1 MTTPRPSDV
10 PLSLAQQLIRDH
22 LVSGE
27 MVAGTEI
34 ALRMDQAL
42 LQDVLGT
49 LVMLELEAMG
59 LDRVHTS
66 PSVQYIDHGL
76 IQADNLN
83 AETYLFLKS
92 ACERFG
98 VWYSGPG
105 NGISHPVHMEH
116 FGLPGESIV
125 GCDSHTTSAGSLG
138 MLAIGAGGIEVAMA
152 MAGEPLYL
160 SMPRIWGIRLE
171 GRLPDWV
178 SAKDAVLE
186 LLRRHGVAGGK
197 DTIIEYFGPGLA
209 NLSAM
214 DRHVMANMGTEMG
227 ATATV
232 FPSDDETRRFLAAR
246 GREADWKP
254 LAAEPGCRYDIEETL
269 DLSSLEPMIALPS
282 SPDKV
287 VPVREAA
294 GEPLHQAY
302 VGSSGNPGYRDFAV
316 VASIVKGRQVAD
328 GVSLDIN
335 PSSRQVLATLIRDGY
350 LADLVAC
357 GGRLHQTGCNGC
369 IGMGQAPAV
378 GRNSLRT
385 VPRNFPGRSGTR
397 EDSVFLCSPETAAA
411 SALAGV
417 ITDPRT
423 LDMAYPRIEEPSQ
436 MVVSRDLFTPPRPL
450 AEARLTP
457 LQKTDNTPALP
468 ELASLPDTLEVPV
481 LLVAGDN
488 VSTDDIMP
496 AGQRV
501 MPYWSSVYASAPFTF
516 EALDSDYASRAE
528 ATREQGGHVIV
539 AGHNYGQG
547 SSRENAALVPRYLG
561 LQVVVAK
568 SFARIHW
575 QNLICFGALPL
586 SFIDEADAGLLEQGD
601 CLAIHDLYAQLANGP
616 ELVAEIAGKGSLTLH
631 HGLTARQRELL
642 AAGGVI
648 NHIKGG
654 TPFEAPPGSG
664 RCG

>member
-1 MTTPRPSDV
+1 MTMTASSPVPPSN
-10 PLSLAQQLIRDH
+10 LAQQLLQRH

-27 MVAGTEI
+27 LPPGSEI
-34 ALRMDQAL
+34 ALRINQAL

-59 LDRVHTS
+59 LDRVHTE

-76 IQADNLN
+76 VQADNLN

-105 NGISHPVHMEH
+105 NGISHPVHMEN
-116 FGLPGESIV
+116 FGVPGESIV
-125 GCDSHTTSAGSLG
+125 GCDSHTTAAGALG

-152 MAGEPLYL
+152 MAGEPLYIT
-160 SMPRIWGIRLE
+160 MPKIWGIKLE
-171 GRLPDWV
+171 GQLPDWV
-178 SAKDAVLE
+178 SAKDIVLE

-197 DTIIEYFGPGLA
+197 NTIIEYYGPGLA
-209 NLSAM
+209 HLSAM
-214 DRHVMANMGTEMG
+214 DRHVLANMGTEMG

-232 FPSDDETRRFLAAR
+232 FPSDDETRRFLASR
-246 GREADWKP
+246 GREADWSP
-254 LAAEPGCRYDIEETL
+254 LAAEPGCHYDLHETL
-269 DLSSLEPMIALPS
+269 DLSQLEPMIALPS
-282 SPDKV
+282 SPDNV
-287 VPVREAA
+287 VTVREAA
-294 GEPLHQAY
+294 GQPLHQAY
-302 VGSSGNPGYRDFAV
+302 IGSSGNPGFRDFAV
-316 VASIVKGRQVAD
+316 VAEIVRGQQVAD

-335 PSSRQVLATLIRDGY
+335 PSSRQVLTSLIEQGY
-350 LADLVAC
+350 LADLVAS
-357 GGRLHQTGCNGC
+357 GARLHQAGCNGC

-378 GRNSLRT
+378 GLNSLRT

-411 SALAGV
+411 SAVAGV

-423 LDMAYPRIEEPSQ
+423 LDMPYPRPQEPARIE
-436 MVVSRDLFTPPRPL
+436 VNRALFNAPL
-450 AEARLTP
+450 PLHEATLKA

-468 ELASLPDTLEVPV
+468 ELVPLPDRLEVPV
-481 LLVAGDN
+481 LLVTGDN
-488 VSTDDIMP
+488 ISTDDIMP

-501 MPYWSSVYASAPFTF
+501 LPYWSSVYASAPFTF
-516 EALDSDYASRAE
+516 EAVDPHYAERAE
-528 ATREQGGHVIV
+528 STRTQGGHAII
-539 AGHNYGQG
+539 GGTNYGQG

-586 SFIDEADAGLLEQGD
+586 TFTREEDSARLTQGD
-601 CLAIHDLYAQLANGP
+601 CLVIEGLYAQLERGDTLTAHIP
-616 ELVAEIAGKGSLTLH
+616 GKGELTLH
-631 HGLTARQRELL
+631 HGLSPRQRELI
-642 AAGGVI
+642 AQGGVI
-648 NHIKGG
+648 NHL
-654 TPFEAPPGSG
+654 
-664 RCG
+664 RQRHR

>member
-1 MTTPRPSDV
+1 MTSSSTP
-10 PLSLAQQLIRDH
+10 LNLARQLIRDH
-22 LVSGE
+22 LVEGE
-27 MVAGTEI
+27 MTPGSEI
-34 ALRMDQAL
+34 ALRIDQAL

-59 LDRVHTS
+59 LERVHTE

-76 IQADNLN
+76 VQADQLN

-116 FGLPGESIV
+116 FGIPGQSIV

-138 MLAIGAGGIEVAMA
+138 MLAIGAGGIEVATA

-160 SMPRIWGIRLE
+160 TMPEIWGIRLE

-197 DTIIEYFGPGLA
+197 DTIIEYHGPGLEH
-209 NLSAM
+209 LSAM
-214 DRHVMANMGTEMG
+214 DRHVLANMGTEMG

-232 FPSDDETRRFLAAR
+232 FPSDEETRRFLTAR
-246 GREADWKP
+246 GRESDWKP
-254 LAAEPGCRYDIEETL
+254 LSAEPGCTYDREEVL
-269 DLSSLEPMIALPS
+269 DLSSLEPLIALPS
-282 SPDKV
+282 SPDRV
-287 VPVREAA
+287 VPVREVA
-294 GEPLHQAY
+294 GKPLHQAY

-316 VASIVKGRQVAD
+316 VAEMVRGRSVAE

-335 PSSRQVLATLIRDGY
+335 PSSRQVLATLIREGY
-350 LADLVAC
+350 LGYLVAS
-357 GGRLHQTGCNGC
+357 GARLHQTGCNGC
-369 IGMGQAPAV
+369 IGMGQAPAA
-378 GRNSLRT
+378 GLNSLRT

-411 SALAGV
+411 SALAGM

-423 LDMAYPRIEEPSQ
+423 LDMAYPRIAEPER
-436 MVVSRDLFTPPRPL
+436 MVVNRDLFTPPLPL
-450 AEARLTP
+450 AEARLKP

-468 ELASLPDTLEVPV
+468 ELAPLPDLIEVPV
-481 LLVAGDN
+481 LLVTGDN
-488 VSTDDIMP
+488 ISTDDIMP

-501 MPYWSSVYASAPFTF
+501 MPYWSNVYASAPFTF
-516 EALDSDYASRAE
+516 EAVDPDYARRAE
-528 ATREQGGHVIV
+528 ATRELGGHAI
-539 AGHNYGQG
+539 AGGHNYGQG

-561 LQVVVAK
+561 LQVVLAR

-586 SFIDEADAGLLEQGD
+586 IFVDEGDGDRLEQGD
-601 CLAIHDLYAQLANGP
+601 SLVIRDLYAQLAAGP
-616 ELVAEIAGKGSLTLH
+616 TLAAEVVGKGHFRMH
-631 HGLTARQRELL
+631 HGLTRRQRELIVL
-642 AAGGVI
+642 GGVI
-648 NHIKGG
+648 NQLRARQG
-654 TPFEAPPGSG
+654 ELMAA
-664 RCG
+664 R

>member
-1 MTTPRPSDV
+1 MTNSSPV
-10 PLSLAQQLIRDH
+10 PPLNLAQQLIQRH

-27 MVAGTEI
+27 LTPGSEI
-34 ALRMDQAL
+34 ALRINQAL

-59 LDRVHTS
+59 LDRVHTE

-76 IQADNLN
+76 VQADNLN

-105 NGISHPVHMEH
+105 NGISHPVHMEN
-116 FGLPGESIV
+116 FGVPGESIV
-125 GCDSHTTSAGSLG
+125 GCDSHTTAAGALG

-152 MAGEPLYL
+152 MAGEPLYIT
-160 SMPRIWGIRLE
+160 MPKIWGIKLE
-171 GRLPDWV
+171 GQLPDWV
-178 SAKDAVLE
+178 SAKDIVLE

-197 DTIIEYFGPGLA
+197 NTMIEYYGPGLKH
-209 NLSAM
+209 LSAM
-214 DRHVMANMGTEMG
+214 DRHVLANMGTEMG

-232 FPSDDETRRFLAAR
+232 FPSDDETRRFLASR
-246 GREADWKP
+246 GRENDWVA
-254 LAAEPGCRYDIEETL
+254 LSAEPGCHYDLNETL
-269 DLSSLEPMIALPS
+269 DLSKLEPMIALPS
-282 SPDKV
+282 SPDNV
-287 VPVREAA
+287 VTVREAA
-294 GEPLHQAY
+294 GKPLHQAY
-302 VGSSGNPGYRDFAV
+302 IGSSGNPGFRDFAV
-316 VASIVKGRQVAD
+316 VAEIVRGKQVAD

-335 PSSRQVLATLIRDGY
+335 PSSRQVLTTLIEQGY
-350 LADLVAC
+350 LADLVAS
-357 GGRLHQTGCNGC
+357 GARLHQAGCNGC

-378 GRNSLRT
+378 GLNSLRT

-423 LDMAYPRIEEPSQ
+423 LDMPYPRPKEPAQIE
-436 MVVSRDLFTPPRPL
+436 VNRALFNAPLPPH
-450 AEARLTP
+450 EAKLKA
-457 LQKTDNTPALP
+457 LQKTENTPALP
-468 ELASLPDTLEVPV
+468 ELSPLPNRLDVPV

-488 VSTDDIMP
+488 ISTDDIMP

-501 MPYWSSVYASAPFTF
+501 LPYWSSVYASAPFTF
-516 EALDSDYASRAE
+516 EAVDPDYAERAE
-528 ATREQGGHVIV
+528 STRTQGGHVIIGG
-539 AGHNYGQG
+539 ANYGQG

-586 SFIDEADAGLLEQGD
+586 TFTREEDIAQLAQGD
-601 CLAIHDLYAQLANGP
+601 RIVIEDVYAQLGSGETLTAHIP
-616 ELVAEIAGKGSLTLH
+616 GKGEMTLH
-631 HGLTARQRELL
+631 HGLSPRQRELITQ
-642 AAGGVI
+642 GGVI
-648 NHIKGG
+648 NHLRKRN
-654 TPFEAPPGSG
+654 A
-664 RCG
+664 

>member
-1 MTTPRPSDV
+1 MPPRMTPQDATTTP
-10 PLSLAQQLIRDH
+10 LNLAQKLISDH

-27 MVAGTEI
+27 MIPDSEI
-34 ALRMDQAL
+34 ALRIDQAL

-59 LDRVHTS
+59 LDRVHTQ

-76 IQADNLN
+76 VQADNLN

-105 NGISHPVHMEH
+105 NGISHPVHMEN
-116 FGLPGESIV
+116 FGVPGQSLV
-125 GCDSHTTSAGSLG
+125 GCDSHTTSAGALG

-152 MAGEPLYL
+152 MAGEPLYIT
-160 SMPRIWGIRLE
+160 MPKIWGVRLE

-178 SAKDAVLE
+178 SAKDIVLE
-186 LLRRHGVAGGK
+186 LLRRHGVSGGK
-197 DTIIEYFGPGLA
+197 NSILEFYGPGL
-209 NLSAM
+209 NDLSAM
-214 DRHVMANMGTEMG
+214 DRLVIANMGTEMG
-227 ATATV
+227 ATTSV
-232 FPSDDETRRFLAAR
+232 FPSDESTRRFLTAR
-246 GREADWKP
+246 GREADWQA
-254 LAAEPGCRYDIEETL
+254 LAADPGCHYDVEEVI
-269 DLSSLEPMIALPS
+269 DLSQLVPLIALPS

-287 VPVREAA
+287 VPVSEVV
-294 GEPLHQAY
+294 GQPLHQAY
-302 VGSSGNPGYRDFAV
+302 IGSSGNPGYRDFAV
-316 VASIVKGRQVAD
+316 VSSMVKGRSVAE

-335 PSSRQVLATLIRDGY
+335 PSSRQVLSTLIQEGY
-350 LADLVAC
+350 LGELVAS
-357 GGRLHQTGCNGC
+357 GARLHQAGCNGC

-417 ITDPRT
+417 ISDPRSMQM
-423 LDMAYPRIEEPSQ
+423 DYPRINEPDV
-436 MVVSRDLFTPPRPL
+436 MVVNRDVFTAPL
-450 AEARLTP
+450 PLDQARLKP

-468 ELASLPDTLEVPV
+468 ILQPLPDRLELLV
-481 LLVAGDN
+481 LLVTGDN
-488 VSTDDIMP
+488 ISTDDIMP

-501 MPYWSSVYASAPFTF
+501 MPYWSSIYASAPFTF
-516 EALDSDYASRAE
+516 EAVDPDYAQRAE
-528 ATREQGGHVIV
+528 ATRHLGGHIIV
-539 AGHNYGQG
+539 GGHNYGQG

-561 LQVVVAK
+561 LQAVLAK

-586 SFIDEADAGLLEQGD
+586 TFIDQGD
-601 CLAIHDLYAQLANGP
+601 ADRLAQGDSVVIENVHAQIASGP
-616 ELVAEIAGKGSLTLH
+616 TLEAEIVGKGMVRLH
-631 HGLTARQRELL
+631 HGLSERQRELL
-642 AAGGVI
+642 RVGGVI
-648 NHIKGG
+648 NHLKARQG
-654 TPFEAPPGSG
+654 
-664 RCG
+664 

>member
-1 MTTPRPSDV
+1 MTQSVTSAQ
-10 PLSLAQQLIRDH
+10 PLNLSQQLIQRH

-27 MVAGTEI
+27 MIPGSEI
-34 ALRMDQAL
+34 ALEINQAL

-59 LDRVHTS
+59 LDRVHTQ

-76 IQADNLN
+76 VQADNLN

-105 NGISHPVHMEH
+105 NGISHPVHMEN
-116 FGLPGESIV
+116 FGVPGQSIV
-125 GCDSHTTSAGSLG
+125 GCDSHTTAAGALG

-152 MAGEPLYL
+152 MAGEPLYIT
-160 SMPRIWGIRLE
+160 MPKIWGIKLE
-171 GRLPDWV
+171 GQLPDWV
-178 SAKDAVLE
+178 SAKDIVLE

-197 DTIIEYFGPGLA
+197 NTMIEYYGPGLA
-209 NLSAM
+209 HLSAM
-214 DRHVMANMGTEMG
+214 DRHVLANMGTEMG

-232 FPSDDETRRFLAAR
+232 FPSDEETRRFLAAR
-246 GREADWKP
+246 GRESDWQP
-254 LAAEPGCRYDIEETL
+254 LAAESGCRYELNDHL
-269 DLSSLEPMIALPS
+269 DLATLEPMIALPS
-282 SPDKV
+282 SPDNV
-287 VPVREAA
+287 VTVREAA
-294 GEPLHQAY
+294 GQPLHQAY
-302 VGSSGNPGYRDFAV
+302 IGSSGNPGYRDFAV
-316 VASIVKGRQVAD
+316 VAEIVRDRQVAD

-335 PSSRQVLATLIRDGY
+335 PSSRQVLTTLIQQGY
-350 LADLVAC
+350 LADLVAS
-357 GGRLHQTGCNGC
+357 GARLHQAGCNGC

-378 GRNSLRT
+378 GLNSLRT

-423 LDMAYPRIEEPSQ
+423 LSMAYPRITEPDKI
-436 MVVSRDLFTPPRPL
+436 VINRALFNAPL
-450 AEARLTP
+450 PVEEARLKP

-468 ELASLPDTLEVPV
+468 ALSPLPDTLEVPV
-481 LLVAGDN
+481 LLVVGDN
-488 VSTDDIMP
+488 ISTDDIMP

-501 MPYWSSVYASAPFTF
+501 LPYWSSIYASAPFTF
-516 EALDSDYASRAE
+516 EAVDDTY
-528 ATREQGGHVIV
+528 ATRADTTRTQGGHVIV
-539 AGHNYGQG
+539 GGVNYGQG

-561 LQVVVAK
+561 LQVVIAK

-586 SFIDEADAGLLEQGD
+586 TFCHPEDSERLGQGD
-601 CLAIHDLYAQLANGP
+601 MIVIRDLYNQLAKGDD
-616 ELVAEIAGKGSLTLH
+616 LIAEVPGKGTMTLH
-631 HGLTARQRELL
+631 HGLTERQKTLI
-642 AAGGVI
+642 AQGGVI
-648 NHIKGG
+648 NHLRERNAQQA
-654 TPFEAPPGSG
+654 TSTSG
-664 RCG
+664 

>member
-1 MTTPRPSDV
+1 MTTISSST
-10 PLSLAQQLIRDH
+10 PLNLSQQLIRDH
-22 LVSGE
+22 LISGE
-27 MVAGTEI
+27 LTMPGSEI
-34 ALRMDQAL
+34 ALRMNQAL

-59 LDRVHTS
+59 LERVHTK

-76 IQADNLN
+76 VQADNLN

-116 FGLPGESIV
+116 FGVPGQSIV
-125 GCDSHTTSAGSLG
+125 GCDSHTTAAGSLG

-160 SMPRIWGIRLE
+160 TMPKIWGIRLE

-186 LLRRHGVAGGK
+186 LLRRHGVSGGK
-197 DTIIEYFGPGLA
+197 DTIIEYYGPGLSS
-209 NLSAM
+209 LSAM
-214 DRHVMANMGTEMG
+214 DRHVLANMGAEMG

-232 FPSDDETRRFLAAR
+232 FPSDEETRRFLAIR
-246 GREADWKP
+246 GREADWRP
-254 LAAEPGCRYDIEETL
+254 LSAEPGCTYDLEESL
-269 DLSSLEPMIALPS
+269 DLATLEPMIALPS

-287 VPVREAA
+287 VPVREVA

-316 VASIVKGRQVAD
+316 VAEIVRGRTVAD
-328 GVSLDIN
+328 SVSLDIN
-335 PSSRQVLATLIRDGY
+335 PSSRQVLATLIREGY
-350 LADLVAC
+350 LSDLVAC
-357 GGRLHQTGCNGC
+357 GARLHQAGCNGC
-369 IGMGQAPAV
+369 IGMGQAPAI

-411 SALAGV
+411 SALTGV
-417 ITDPRT
+417 ITDPRS
-423 LDMAYPRIEEPSQ
+423 LDMAYPRIVEPER
-436 MVVSRDLFTPPRPL
+436 MVANRDVFTPPLPL
-450 AEARLTP
+450 AEARLKP

-468 ELASLPDTLEVPV
+468 ELAPLPDTLEVPI
-481 LLVAGDN
+481 LLVVGDN
-488 VSTDDIMP
+488 ISTDDIMP

-516 EALDSDYASRAE
+516 ETIDPDYAHRAE
-528 ATREQGGHVIV
+528 KTRKLDGHAIVGGY
-539 AGHNYGQG
+539 NYGQG

-561 LQVVVAK
+561 LQVVLAK

-575 QNLICFGALPL
+575 QNLVCFGALPL
-586 SFIDEADAGLLEQGD
+586 TFVNEADTNRIERDDVLKISNLQ
-601 CLAIHDLYAQLANGP
+601 AQLRTST
-616 ELVAEIAGKGSLTLH
+616 ELNAEIAGKGEFRLH
-631 HGLTARQRELL
+631 HGLSERQRELL
-642 AAGGVI
+642 TVGGVI
-648 NHIKGG
+648 NHIKAKKG
-654 TPFEAPPGSG
+654 
-664 RCG
+664 

>member
-1 MTTPRPSDV
+1 MPPRMTPQDATTTP
-10 PLSLAQQLIRDH
+10 LNLAQKLISDH

-27 MVAGTEI
+27 MIPDSEI
-34 ALRMDQAL
+34 ALRIDQAL

-59 LDRVHTS
+59 LDRVHTQ

-76 IQADNLN
+76 VQADNLN

-105 NGISHPVHMEH
+105 NGISHPVHMEN
-116 FGLPGESIV
+116 FGVPGQSLV
-125 GCDSHTTSAGSLG
+125 GCDSHTTSAGALG

-152 MAGEPLYL
+152 MAGEPLYIT
-160 SMPRIWGIRLE
+160 MPKIWGVRLE

-178 SAKDAVLE
+178 SAKDIVLE
-186 LLRRHGVAGGK
+186 LLRRHGVSGGK
-197 DTIIEYFGPGLA
+197 NSILEFYGPGL
-209 NLSAM
+209 NDLSAM
-214 DRHVMANMGTEMG
+214 DRLVIANMGTEMG
-227 ATATV
+227 ATTSV
-232 FPSDDETRRFLAAR
+232 FPSDESTRRFLTAR
-246 GREADWKP
+246 GREADWQP
-254 LAAEPGCRYDIEETL
+254 LAADPGCHYDVEEVI
-269 DLSSLEPMIALPS
+269 DLSQLVPLIALPS

-287 VPVREAA
+287 VPVSEVV
-294 GEPLHQAY
+294 GQPLHQAY
-302 VGSSGNPGYRDFAV
+302 IGSSGNPGYRDFAV
-316 VASIVKGRQVAD
+316 VSSMVKGRSVAE

-335 PSSRQVLATLIRDGY
+335 PSSRQVLSTLIQEGY
-350 LADLVAC
+350 LGELVAS
-357 GGRLHQTGCNGC
+357 GARLHQAGCNGC

-417 ITDPRT
+417 ISDPRSMQM
-423 LDMAYPRIEEPSQ
+423 DYPRISEPDV
-436 MVVSRDLFTPPRPL
+436 MVVNRDVFTAPL
-450 AEARLTP
+450 PLDQARLKP

-468 ELASLPDTLEVPV
+468 ILQPLPDRLEIPV
-481 LLVAGDN
+481 LLVTGDN
-488 VSTDDIMP
+488 ISTDDIMP

-501 MPYWSSVYASAPFTF
+501 MPYWSSIYASAPFTF
-516 EALDSDYASRAE
+516 EAVDPDYAQRAE
-528 ATREQGGHVIV
+528 ATRHLGGHIIV
-539 AGHNYGQG
+539 GGHNYGQG

-561 LQVVVAK
+561 LQAVLAK

-586 SFIDEADAGLLEQGD
+586 TFINQGD
-601 CLAIHDLYAQLANGP
+601 ADRLAQGDSVVIENVHAQIASGP
-616 ELVAEIAGKGSLTLH
+616 TLEAEIVGKGMVRLH
-631 HGLTARQRELL
+631 HGLSERQRELL
-642 AAGGVI
+642 RVGGVI
-648 NHIKGG
+648 NHLKARQG
-654 TPFEAPPGSG
+654 
-664 RCG
+664 

>member
-1 MTTPRPSDV
+1 MTTPSM
-10 PLSLAQQLIRDH
+10 PLNLAQQLIRDH
-22 LVSGE
+22 LVDGE
-27 MVAGTEI
+27 MTPGSEI
-34 ALRMDQAL
+34 ALRIDQAL

-59 LDRVHTS
+59 LDRVKTQ

-76 IQADNLN
+76 VQADNLN

-116 FGLPGESIV
+116 FGIPGQSIV
-125 GCDSHTTSAGSLG
+125 GCDSHTTAAGSLG

-160 SMPRIWGIRLE
+160 SMPEIWGIRLE
-171 GRLPDWV
+171 GSLPDWV

-186 LLRRHGVAGGK
+186 LLRRHGVAGAK
-197 DTIIEYFGPGLA
+197 NTIIEYHGPGLA

-214 DRHVMANMGTEMG
+214 DRHVLANMGTEMG

-232 FPSDDETRRFLAAR
+232 FPSDEETRRFLAAR

-254 LAAEPGCRYDIEETL
+254 LAAEPGCSYDREEVL
-269 DLSSLEPMIALPS
+269 DLSSLEPLIALPS

-287 VPVREAA
+287 VPVREVV

-302 VGSSGNPGYRDFAV
+302 IGSSGNPGYRDFAV
-316 VASIVKGRQVAD
+316 VAEMVRGRTVAD

-350 LADLVAC
+350 LADLVAS
-357 GGRLHQTGCNGC
+357 GARLHQTGCNGC

-411 SALAGV
+411 SALAGS
-417 ITDPRT
+417 IADPRS
-423 LDMAYPRIEEPSQ
+423 LDMAYPRIAEPAQ
-436 MVVSRDLFTPPRPL
+436 MVVNRDVFVAPLPL
-450 AEARLTP
+450 AEARLKP

-468 ELASLPDTLEVPV
+468 ELAALPDTLEVPV
-481 LLVAGDN
+481 LLVTGDN
-488 VSTDDIMP
+488 ISTDDIMP

-516 EALDSDYASRAE
+516 EAVDADYARRAE
-528 ATREQGGHVIV
+528 STRTLGGHAIV
-539 AGHNYGQG
+539 GGHNYGQG

-561 LQVVVAK
+561 LQAVLAK

-586 SFIDEADAGLLEQGD
+586 SFIDAQDYDRLEQGD
-601 CLAIHDLYAQLANGP
+601 SLVIHDLHAQLAAGA
-616 ELVAEIAGKGSLTLH
+616 ELTAEVVGKGTFRLH
-631 HGLTARQRELL
+631 HGLTPRQRELL
-642 AAGGVI
+642 ACGGVI
-648 NHIKGG
+648 NHIRRGKGASAG
-654 TPFEAPPGSG
+654 AAGIS
-664 RCG
+664 

>member
-1 MTTPRPSDV
+1 MPPLMTPLDASATP
-10 PLSLAQQLIRDH
+10 LNLAQKLIRDH

-27 MVAGTEI
+27 MIPDSEI
-34 ALRMDQAL
+34 ALRIDQAL

-59 LDRVHTS
+59 LDRVHTQ

-76 IQADNLN
+76 VQADNLN

-105 NGISHPVHMEH
+105 NGISHPVHMEN
-116 FGLPGESIV
+116 FGVPGQSLV
-125 GCDSHTTSAGSLG
+125 GCDSHTTSAGALG

-152 MAGEPLYL
+152 MAGEPLYIT
-160 SMPRIWGIRLE
+160 MPKIWGVRLE

-178 SAKDAVLE
+178 SAKDIVLE
-186 LLRRHGVAGGK
+186 LLRRHGVSGGK
-197 DTIIEYFGPGLA
+197 NSILEFYGPGL
-209 NLSAM
+209 NDLSAM
-214 DRHVMANMGTEMG
+214 DRLVIANMGTEMG
-227 ATATV
+227 ATTSV
-232 FPSDDETRRFLAAR
+232 FPSDESTRRFLTAR
-246 GREADWKP
+246 GREADWQA
-254 LAAEPGCRYDIEETL
+254 LAADPGCHYDVEEVI
-269 DLSSLEPMIALPS
+269 DLSQLVPLIALPS

-287 VPVREAA
+287 VPVSEVV
-294 GEPLHQAY
+294 GQPLHQAY
-302 VGSSGNPGYRDFAV
+302 IGSSGNPGYRDFAV
-316 VASIVKGRQVAD
+316 VSSMVKGRSVAE

-335 PSSRQVLATLIRDGY
+335 PSSRQVLSTLIQEGY
-350 LADLVAC
+350 LGELVAS
-357 GGRLHQTGCNGC
+357 GARLHQAGCNGC

-417 ITDPRT
+417 ISDPRSMQM
-423 LDMAYPRIEEPSQ
+423 DYPRISEPDV
-436 MVVSRDLFTPPRPL
+436 MVVNRDVFTAPL
-450 AEARLTP
+450 PLDQARLKP

-468 ELASLPDTLEVPV
+468 ILQPLPDRLELPV
-481 LLVAGDN
+481 LLVTGDN
-488 VSTDDIMP
+488 ISTDDIMP

-501 MPYWSSVYASAPFTF
+501 MPYWSSIYASAPFTF
-516 EALDSDYASRAE
+516 EAVDPDYAQRAE
-528 ATREQGGHVIV
+528 ATRHLGGHIIV
-539 AGHNYGQG
+539 GGHNYGQG

-561 LQVVVAK
+561 LQAVLAK

-586 SFIDEADAGLLEQGD
+586 TFINQGD
-601 CLAIHDLYAQLANGP
+601 ADRLAQGDSVVIENVHAQIASGP
-616 ELVAEIAGKGSLTLH
+616 TLEAEIVGKGMVRLH
-631 HGLTARQRELL
+631 HGLSERQRELL
-642 AAGGVI
+642 RVGGVI
-648 NHIKGG
+648 NHLKARQG
-654 TPFEAPPGSG
+654 
-664 RCG
+664 